1 MPLLRPHIQRSI
13 RRTGGSIS
21 RPPEE
26 IYREAADIAY
36 YFHWGREELAGMN
49 GKERQVWLKQINRI
63 HQAQQKQRIQEN
75 EEQIQRIQA
84 AKNEGNNKDN

>member
-1 MPLLRPHIQRSI
+1 MPLMRTHIQRSI
-13 RRTGGSIS
+13 CRTGGSIS

-36 YFHWGREELAGMN
+36 YFHWGRQELAEMN

-63 HQAQQKQRIQEN
+63 HQAQKEQRIKEN
-75 EEQIQRIQA
+75 EAQIKMIQT
-84 AKNEGNNKDN
+84 AKNEETE

>member
-1 MPLLRPHIQRSI
+1 MPLMRTHIQRSI
-13 RRTGGSIS
+13 CRTGGSIS

-36 YFHWGREELAGMN
+36 YFHWSKQELQEMN

-63 HQAQQKQRIQEN
+63 HQAQTEQRKKEN
-75 EEQIQRIQA
+75 EAQIKMIQT
-84 AKNEGNNKDN
+84 AKNEETE